1 MKVSVLITCYNG
13 MPYIKDV
20 LNFLNRQTFKDFEIV
35 VVDDGSTDGTFLF
48 LKEYNFSENKIT
60 IFSNPNKGR
69 GKALNLGLKH
79 CVGEY
84 IAINDSDDFSL
95 INRLEKQVY
104 FLDNNRE
111 YGLVGSMSVLRMLDT
126 GNIIEH
132 SHDRPIENED
142 IRKYFI
148 KGQPIQHVTVMFRKD
163 LALKVGGYNE
173 HINFLF
179 DRDIF
184 LKFALHSKLY
194 NLNEVLVEVGEH
206 NKRFF
211 KSNFYGLQ
219 RAWYNTKYQ
228 MQAVHQFGFN
238 PLLHFLILGKYFWT
252 IMIETTIN
260 KFK

>member
-1 MKVSVLITCYNG
+1 
-13 MPYIKDV
+13 MPYLKDV
-20 LNFLNRQTFKDFEIV
+20 LNYLNKQTLKDFEII
-35 VVDDGSTDGTFLF
+35 VVDDGSTDGTLLF
-48 LKEYNFSENKIT
+48 LNEYALSENKIT
-60 IFSNPNKGR
+60 VLSNPIKGR
-69 GKALNLGLKH
+69 GKALNFGLKH
-79 CVGEY
+79 CNGEY

-95 INRLEKQVY
+95 NHRLEKQVN
-104 FLDNNRE
+104 FLDNNSD

-132 SHDRPIENED
+132 SQERPIENEE
-142 IRKYFI
+142 IRKFFI

-173 HINFLF
+173 HIKFLF

-184 LKFALHSKLY
+184 LKFARLSKLH

-206 NKRFF
+206 NNRFF

-219 RAWYNTKYQ
+219 RAWSNTKYQ

-238 PLLHFLILGKYFWT
+238 PLLHFVILVKYFWT
-252 IMIETTIN
+252 VIIETTIN